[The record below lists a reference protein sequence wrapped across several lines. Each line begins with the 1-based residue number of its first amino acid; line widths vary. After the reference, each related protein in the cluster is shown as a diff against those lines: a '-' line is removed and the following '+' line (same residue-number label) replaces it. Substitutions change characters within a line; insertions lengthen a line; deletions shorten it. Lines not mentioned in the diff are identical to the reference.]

1 MTEKRFTVDYDITTG
16 NYCLHDECK
25 TKGVD
30 GYIAYL
36 SDEERANN
44 LCNKLNGQLELIK
57 RLKTIREEQTET
69 ILKQKRKIKELEE
82 RNKRQYDSLKKIS
95 DLMYARDWKTLDGI
109 VEDWEESDK
118 LLKEIH
124 WCFEKEI
131 QSGDGE

>member
-1 MTEKRFTVDYDITTG
+1 MTEKRFTINVHRIYDNNEEIACADTIDDAEILVD
-16 NYCLHDECK
+16 L
-25 TKGVD
+25 
-30 GYIAYL
+30 
-36 SDEERANN
+36 
-44 LCNKLNGQLELIK
+44 LN
-57 RLKTIREEQTET
+57 EQDN
-69 ILKQKRKIKELEE
+69 RIKELEE

-131 QSGDGE
+131 QGGDV